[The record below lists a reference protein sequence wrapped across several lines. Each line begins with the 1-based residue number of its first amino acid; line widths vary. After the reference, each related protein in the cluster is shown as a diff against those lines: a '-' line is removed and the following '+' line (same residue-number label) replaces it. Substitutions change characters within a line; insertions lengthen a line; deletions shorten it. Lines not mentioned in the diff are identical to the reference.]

1 MGYVLTLFGQFWICP
16 CSLQSVLTMSLLT
29 NLFGQF
35 WICPCSRQSVL
46 PISPVSSWLAV
57 HHTKSVGHH
66 THHLLVSR
74 FESPSLTAFL
84 RLRDNAKLHR
94 HLELACC
101 CSWGD
106 LSKFKK
112 SICKLFQSLI
122 QQWVCTPYRLGLL
135 QVCIW
140 ESGIGIIWKFCHTGP
155 GPWPFSCTDWVW
167 GGWKCNHRC
176 SPDHYLLMIEPIW
189 FLSYLYIYTYIYIH
203 IYIYI

>member
-35 WICPCSRQSVL
+35 WYVLALFSQFWQCPYL
-46 PISPVSSWLAV
+46 PISSVSSWLAV

-122 QQWVCTPYRLGLL
+122 QQWVRTPYRLGLL

-167 GGWKCNHRC
+167 GGWKC
-176 SPDHYLLMIEPIW
+176 SPDDYFLIIHPIW
-189 FLSYLYIYTYIYIH
+189 FIRVAPCYW
-203 IYIYI
+203 

>member
-1 MGYVLTLFGQFWICP
+1 MSLLSSVSSEYVLALFSQFWQCPYSPISSVSSGYVLALFSQFWQCP
-16 CSLQSVLTMSLLT
+16 YS
-29 NLFGQF
+29 
-35 WICPCSRQSVL
+35 
-46 PISPVSSWLAV
+46 PISSVSSWLAV

-66 THHLLVSR
+66 THHLLVSW

-106 LSKFKK
+106 LSK
-112 SICKLFQSLI
+112 CALHTD
-122 QQWVCTPYRLGLL
+122 WA
-135 QVCIW
+135 IW

-167 GGWKCNHRC
+167 GGWKC
-176 SPDHYLLMIEPIW
+176 SPDDYFLIIHPIW
-189 FLSYLYIYTYIYIH
+189 FIRVAPCYW
-203 IYIYI
+203 